1 MGELA
6 RALPGLPVHTRGE
19 RERDCS
25 SALTSWREQ
34 LVNFSIPN
42 YLPTLQC
49 SPAGGLSFRA

>member
-6 RALPGLPVHTRGE
+6 RALPGLRVRTRR

-25 SALTSWREQ
+25 SALTPWREQ